1 MTSLCISFFLFN
13 QYQNKKD
20 RTKSPVSKMKHTIL
34 GLLGYHSSNPETMA
48 TFVREVCQCQRT
60 GARVI
65 PRETFLLVKD
75 ISTWPQ
81 SYSDRVHAQY
91 PSARISFFDASS
103 SSMGGLGVHIEYGNQ
118 YPHLWNFAVLLLC
131 FCSMIVLLIINLQFT
146 LPNHYIVP
154 NKHMPT
160 ATASPSSHEE
170 L

>member
-1 MTSLCISFFLFN
+1 
-13 QYQNKKD
+13 
-20 RTKSPVSKMKHTIL
+20 MKHTIF
-34 GLLGYHSSNPETMA
+34 GLLGYHNSNPDDMA
-48 TFVREVCQCQRT
+48 AFVGEVCQCERT

-75 ISTWPQ
+75 ISRWPQ

-91 PSARISFFDASS
+91 PSARISFFDASA

-118 YPHLWNFAVLLLC
+118 YPQLWNFAVLFLC
-131 FCSMIVLLIINLQFT
+131 FLSMIVLLVINLQCT
-146 LPNHYIVP
+146 LPSHYIVP

-160 ATASPSSHEE
+160 TTEQASSHEE